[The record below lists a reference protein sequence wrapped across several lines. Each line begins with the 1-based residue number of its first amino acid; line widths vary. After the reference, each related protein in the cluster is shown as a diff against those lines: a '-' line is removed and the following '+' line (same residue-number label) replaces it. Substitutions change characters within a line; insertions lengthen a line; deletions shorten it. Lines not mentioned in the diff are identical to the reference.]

1 MKKLYWSLA
10 LLLIVGLSLFLVF
23 DTNIPVL
30 PDKPVEIQTENQ
42 IIKEG
47 LSIAMAFD
55 SVTTDKNVAK
65 NLLESQQARLQFTIQ
80 DANNKQPIK
89 GLHPSVWL
97 DRENPQNKS
106 QSCKEKI
113 NSYLQT
119 QMGYKP
125 EISLNS
131 YFILAMN
138 NNPSISV
145 IDPING
151 YGGTKLLARIKLN
164 SPGVDWVISKD
175 HKKLYVATP
184 LTRQV
189 ALVDTETWKVISFL
203 PFDGTPT
210 RLALQPDGK
219 YLWVGLEAA
228 DEKSSTGISVIDTEK
243 FTAVKPLATG
253 AGHHEFAF
261 SDDSR
266 TAYVSNKDDIS
277 VIDVEQLSIK
287 QAVKTPTTT
296 VALAFSALSKS
307 VYAAAEN
314 GKLLVINSTANTE
327 LDMGSPLKT
336 LRFNADGR
344 WGFALSQTASKVFII
359 DASLNRLAHT
369 VDLTAAPDQISF
381 TDHFAYIRSNSSEVV
396 SMIDMDTLGKNN
408 SIPVT
413 TFQGGQAAPG
423 QADALLTNAIVPTPE
438 RNSVVVANPTDKTI
452 YFYMEGMG
460 APMGNFENQGLKPM
474 AVMIVNR
481 SVQETTPGIY
491 TASTQLPPAGHY
503 NVSILL
509 DNPSV
514 YHCFVTDILPNPEL
528 VKQSGQAV
536 KVEYLLDNKDVPVGT
551 TVPIKIKLTHPDQER
566 IKDSV
571 KDLQV
576 MIFRIPGQGQQ
587 RILAKAQGNG
597 IYQVEVT
604 PPEIGIYQ
612 VFVQSPTLNFTFNQ
626 QPTLTFRVVKGAGQ

>member
-30 PDKPVEIQTENQ
+30 PDKPVEIQTGNQ

-47 LSIAMAFD
+47 FSIAMAFD
-55 SVTTDKNVAK
+55 AVSTDKNAVK
-65 NLLESQQARLQFTIQ
+65 NLLEGQQAHIKFSIQ
-80 DANNKQPIK
+80 DINNKQPVK

-97 DRENPQNKS
+97 DRESPQNKS

-138 NNPSISV
+138 NNPTISV

-189 ALVDTETWKVISFL
+189 AMVDTETWKVIHFL

-228 DEKSSTGISVIDTEK
+228 DEKSSTGVSVIDTEK
-243 FTAVKPLATG
+243 FTAAKSLATG
-253 AGHHEFAF
+253 TGHHEFTF

-277 VIDVEQLSIK
+277 VIDIDQLSIK
-287 QAVKTPTTT
+287 QAVKTPAPT
-296 VALAFSALSKS
+296 VALDFSALSKS
-307 VYAAAEN
+307 VYAATEN

-327 LDMGSPLKT
+327 IDTGSPLKNIGFST
-336 LRFNADGR
+336 DGR
-344 WGFALSQTASKVFII
+344 WGFAISQTVNKVFII
-359 DASLNRLAHT
+359 DASTNRLAHT
-369 VDLTAAPDQISF
+369 VEAGTAPDQISF
-381 TDHFAYIRSNSSEVV
+381 TDHYAYIHSASSEIV
-396 SMIDMDTLGKNN
+396 SMIEMDSLGKN
-408 SIPVT
+408 STIPVT
-413 TFQGGQAAPG
+413 TFQGGQAAPT
-423 QADALLTNAIVPTPE
+423 QADTLLTNAIVPTPE
-438 RNSVVVANPTDKTI
+438 RNAVVVANPTDKTV
-452 YFYMEGMG
+452 YFYMEGMA
-460 APMGNFENQGLKPM
+460 APMGNFENQDLKPM

-481 SVQETTPGIY
+481 SVQETAPGIY
-491 TASTQLPPAGHY
+491 TATTQLPLAGHY

-514 YHCFVTDILPNPEL
+514 YHCFATDILPNPEL
-528 VKQSGQAV
+528 IKQSGQAV
-536 KVEYLLDNKDVPVGT
+536 KVEYLLDNKDVPVGNS
-551 TVPIKIKLTHPDQER
+551 VPIKIKLTHPDQER

-576 MIFRIPGQGQQ
+576 MIFRIPGQWQQ
-587 RILAKAQGNG
+587 RMIAKAQGDG
-597 IYQVEVT
+597 IYQVEIT
-604 PPEIGIYQ
+604 PPEVGIYQ
-612 VFVQSPTLNFTFNQ
+612 VFVQSPSLNFTFNQ
-626 QPTLTFRVVKGAGQ
+626 QPTLTFRAVKSAEQ